1 MLLYNAQEPTDFES
15 YQEQGDVGTF
25 DVGGAQIDTFMYE
38 DLSNSRERN
47 LDAELLKEVH
57 KVHDLAPEMF
67 GPKVYSTNKPQC
79 A

>member
-15 YQEQGDVGTF
+15 YQEQGEVGFLDVA
-25 DVGGAQIDTFMYE
+25 GAQFDTFKYE

-47 LDAELLKEVH
+47 LDEELLNEVH

-67 GPKVYSTNKPQC
+67 GPKSC
-79 A
+79 HS